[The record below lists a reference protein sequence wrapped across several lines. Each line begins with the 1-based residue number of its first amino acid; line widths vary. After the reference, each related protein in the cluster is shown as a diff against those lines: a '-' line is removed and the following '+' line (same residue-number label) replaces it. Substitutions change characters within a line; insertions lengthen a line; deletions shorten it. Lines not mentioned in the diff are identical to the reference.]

1 MGEIKTICVY
11 CGSNTGNDPRFV
23 EAADALGAGIAAAGM
38 GLVFGGGDDGLMGR
52 VARAVLAGGGPVT
65 GIIPKFL
72 IKRENA
78 LLDGGSLS
86 ELIVVD
92 DMHSRK
98 QLMFDRADAFI
109 ALPGGIGTLEELVE
123 QLTWVQLRR
132 HRKPVLLADIGGFWR
147 PLLALIA
154 HMHNFGFLRAGFDV
168 HYLVAEKIEDA
179 LPMVV
184 AAARRED
191 ASPA

>member
-11 CGSNTGNDPRFV
+11 CGSNPGNDPRFGD
-23 EAADALGAGIAAAGM
+23 AADTLGAAIAAAGM
-38 GLVFGGGDDGLMGR
+38 GLVFGGGGDGLMGR
-52 VARAVLAGGGPVT
+52 VARAVLAAGGPVT
-65 GIIPKFL
+65 GIIPRFL

-78 LLDGGSLS
+78 LLGEGGLG
-86 ELIVVD
+86 ELIVVE
-92 DMHSRK
+92 DMHERK

-132 HRKPVLLADIGGFWR
+132 HRKPVLLADICGFWR

-179 LPMVV
+179 LPMLI
-184 AAARRED
+184 AAGHRAD
-191 ASPA
+191 AGPA